1 MPIARSMSLRLSIAS
16 LLSDRLAAAFAEFF
30 PDVAGAS
37 LAAVLVAL
45 QDLLRKRPVSTV
57 FR

>member
-1 MPIARSMSLRLSIAS
+1 MSLRLSIAS